1 EEPIRFQH
9 RRSKVLYV
17 FFLLHTRIFFTRI
30 ALAKKSRLFT
40 DLFMLLYPTADY
52 TKFENYFVTK
62 NENFFRDYRND
73 ANRDIKEA
81 LDRHTQGLPDNPEDI
96 KWLEIEM
103 DRQNGQ

>member
-1 EEPIRFQH
+1 
-9 RRSKVLYV
+9 
-17 FFLLHTRIFFTRI
+17 
-30 ALAKKSRLFT
+30 
-40 DLFMLLYPTADY
+40 MLLYPTADY

-81 LDRHTQGLPDNPEDI
+81 LDRHTQGLPENPEDI

-103 DRQNGQ
+103 DRQNGQRYSLSQPKEFIELAEEIKELKEK